1 MSDLSP
7 KSLFDP
13 QRYYTHFDWYRP
25 LLRYDYPALTRI
37 TKLMYDEEG
46 ALPFRAEKLA
56 EDTAKLAEHLADVP
70 KYSADAQTLAG
81 PMAAQIQRMF
91 NLEQLALVLSATR
104 PELFEAAVEVADEHV
119 VREVLAED
127 GNCLFVLPHYGPH
140 FATTLLLAKLGIY
153 LTCGGA
159 MTEPFVKGICDIGN
173 EAGLQIDANDAILFT
188 DDFKM
193 RCAGALA
200 GGKNLMLYPEY
211 SRSTRTGRLLVDF
224 LGTQVHGP
232 TGIARLAAAFGKRMV
247 GVALEPIEPFRYRL
261 RFGPVWRVDADGGE
275 EAIQSTIKGVFG
287 WVERLVL
294 ASPGHWECWRYFQY
308 MKTNTT
314 HVTLQALAEEL
325 RRERAQKSG

>member
-1 MSDLSP
+1 MSDLAT

-13 QRYYTHFDWYRP
+13 QRYYTEFEWYRP
-25 LLRYDYPALTRI
+25 LLRYDYPALGRVLKT
-37 TKLMYDEEG
+37 MYDEEG
-46 ALPFRAEKLA
+46 ALAFRADKLA
-56 EDTAKLAEHLADVP
+56 DDTAKLAEHLADVP
-70 KYSADAQTLAG
+70 KYAASAPALAA
-81 PMAAQIQRMF
+81 PMAAELQRMF
-91 NLEQLALVLSATR
+91 NLEQLALVLSTTR
-104 PELFEAAVEVADEHV
+104 QGLFEAAVEVADEHV

-159 MTEPFVKGICDIGN
+159 MTEPFIKGICQIGE
-173 EAGLQIDANDAILFT
+173 EAGLEINPADGILFT

-193 RCAGALA
+193 RCAEALS

-275 EAIQSTIKGVFG
+275 EAIQSTIKGVFE
-287 WVERLVL
+287 WVERLVV

-314 HVTLQALAEEL
+314 HVALQALAEEL
-325 RRERAQKSG
+325 RRERAKKSE